1 MVHLWDIRTS
11 AKLATI
17 PVYEAVEGVVAL
29 PAGEAAAAFPGVAQA
44 VQAVHTTPGKGGKGA
59 AAQRCV
65 FFATA
70 GDKGRVR
77 LWRSD
82 TATCIYEEVR

>member
-44 VQAVHTTPGKGGKGA
+44 VQAVHTTTPGKGA
-59 AAQRCV
+59 AVQRCV
-65 FFATA
+65 LFATA

-82 TATCIYEEVR
+82 TATCIYEEV